1 MTLIAGN
8 KQVLRVVRNM
18 TDKAIFLKKG
28 ARVAHIVSAM
38 LASPEEAPSEQDED
52 VQAPKEHMMVQERQE
67 KLLEKLNLDG
77 LSEWTPHNAAI
88 ARELLLS
95 YHDAFALKPD
105 ELRCT
110 STIKHKICLS
120 DDEPF
125 KERFRCI
132 PPPLLEEVHA
142 SLRDMLEA
150 GTIQPSQSP
159 WCNTM
164 VLVWKKD
171 GTL

>member
-1 MTLIAGN
+1 M
-8 KQVLRVVRNM
+8 
-18 TDKAIFLKKG
+18 
-28 ARVAHIVSAM
+28 AHIVSAM
-38 LASPEEAPSEQDED
+38 LATPEEVPSEQDED
-52 VQAPKEHMMVQERQE
+52 TQAPKEHMMVQERQE

-77 LSEWTPHNAAI
+77 LSEWTPCNAAI

-95 YHDAFALKPD
+95 YHDAFALEPD

-110 STIKHKICLS
+110 STIEHEICLS

-125 KERFRCI
+125 KEQFRCI

-150 GTIQPSQSP
+150 GTI
-159 WCNTM
+159 
-164 VLVWKKD
+164 
-171 GTL
+171 